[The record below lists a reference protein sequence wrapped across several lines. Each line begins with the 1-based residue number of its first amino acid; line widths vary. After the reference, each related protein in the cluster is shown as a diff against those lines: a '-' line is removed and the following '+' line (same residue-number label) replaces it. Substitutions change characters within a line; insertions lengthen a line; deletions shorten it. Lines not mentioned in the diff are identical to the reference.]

1 MTPAHV
7 NPLVSRESIVARR
20 PLGCYFAL
28 TFAIS
33 WLGACALVAPNIV
46 RREAVPKFAGLMMF
60 PIMLLGPSLAG
71 ILMTLKLDGRRGLR
85 DLFARITLVVVP
97 RAWYAALLIPPALIL
112 LVLLV
117 LRIFVSPVFSPNR
130 FFVGASFGMVA
141 GLFEEIGWMGFA
153 FPRMSRQQNA
163 LAASLGL
170 GIVWAVWHLPVID
183 YLGTAT
189 PHGAYWFRYFLAF
202 ALAMTAMRV
211 LIAWIYTNT
220 GSVAMCQLMH
230 ASSTGALVVFSPAHI
245 TAAEEAFWY
254 AAYGIILWI
263 VVAIVVG
270 QSGTALRLVRATPAD
285 GRIGGKSP
293 AKI

>member
-7 NPLVSRESIVARR
+7 NPLVSRESLVTRR
-20 PLGCYFAL
+20 PLTCYFAL
-28 TFAIS
+28 AFGIS
-33 WLGACALVAPNIV
+33 WLGAFALVAPNIV

-130 FFVGASFGMVA
+130 FFMGASFGMVA

-153 FPRMSRQQNA
+153 FPRMSRQPGA

-285 GRIGGKSP
+285 GRIGGKNP

>member
-46 RREAVPKFAGLMMF
+46 RREPVPKFAGLMMF

-130 FFVGASFGMVA
+130 FFMGASFGMVA
-141 GLFEEIGWMGFA
+141 DCSRRSAGWDSPSPECLDNQAPWPRVSGWELCGRCGICQSSIISAPQLRMAPTGFA
-153 FPRMSRQQNA
+153 IS
-163 LAASLGL
+163 S
-170 GIVWAVWHLPVID
+170 HLP
-183 YLGTAT
+183 
-189 PHGAYWFRYFLAF
+189 
-202 ALAMTAMRV
+202 
-211 LIAWIYTNT
+211 
-220 GSVAMCQLMH
+220 
-230 ASSTGALVVFSPAHI
+230 SP
-245 TAAEEAFWY
+245 
-254 AAYGIILWI
+254 
-263 VVAIVVG
+263 
-270 QSGTALRLVRATPAD
+270 
-285 GRIGGKSP
+285 
-293 AKI
+293 